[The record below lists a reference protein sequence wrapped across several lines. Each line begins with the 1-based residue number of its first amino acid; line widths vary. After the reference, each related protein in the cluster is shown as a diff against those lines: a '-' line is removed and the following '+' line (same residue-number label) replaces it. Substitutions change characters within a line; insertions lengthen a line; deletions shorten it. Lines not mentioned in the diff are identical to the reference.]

1 MMKVFHW
8 TMEAER
14 LWNEQAGEWHER
26 SRNMW
31 ENGSRKEIIHFF
43 QKFVIKGAKVCDL
56 GCGDGYGTFKLVQ
69 AGYKVTGVDISSEM
83 LNKAAIINKGNSA
96 RFVKGELEKL
106 PFGNQQFDA
115 VLAINSLEW
124 TENPLRALAEMKRI
138 LKDGG
143 KACVGMLGPTAGP
156 RKQSFPRLYGKRV
169 ICNTMMPWEF
179 ERLALENGWE
189 KVDELTV
196 FKKDA
201 LKLPT
206 ERLSGELRQALS
218 FMHVFMLE
226 KK

>member
-1 MMKVFHW
+1 
-8 TMEAER
+8 
-14 LWNEQAGEWHER
+14 
-26 SRNMW
+26 
-31 ENGSRKEIIHFF
+31 
-43 QKFVIKGAKVCDL
+43 
-56 GCGDGYGTFKLVQ
+56 
-69 AGYKVTGVDISSEM
+69 
-83 LNKAAIINKGNSA
+83 
-96 RFVKGELEKL
+96 
-106 PFGNQQFDA
+106 
-115 VLAINSLEW
+115 LEW

>member
-1 MMKVFHW
+1 M
-8 TMEAER
+8 
-14 LWNEQAGEWHER
+14 
-26 SRNMW
+26 
-31 ENGSRKEIIHFF
+31 
-43 QKFVIKGAKVCDL
+43 CDL

-143 KACVGMLGPTAGP
+143 KACVGMLGPTAG